1 MTGSAESRI
10 ETYREMLKLDPRSL
24 VFTLLAEEL
33 CATGEWEQV
42 AQICKEGL
50 VYHPGHLRSR
60 TLLGWALMEMGE
72 ADQSEGILVEVM
84 EDIRKNA
91 IIFKMLSEFAEFS
104 GNPVSAAEYAGIY
117 TAFQTLGAPAVEPDQ
132 PEPVSQME
140 KEAKDL
146 NDFKAEA
153 IEELQGADLHAVTP
167 ETPAKKIGV
176 DDFLVHLAQ
185 RIEGRF
191 TGKTQ
196 PAAILSEQD
205 KSFLKQELIAVLQ

>member
-140 KEAKDL
+140 KEAKGL
-146 NDFKAEA
+146 ER
-153 IEELQGADLHAVTP
+153 LQGRGNRRAARGGFTRSYS
-167 ETPAKKIGV
+167 GN
-176 DDFLVHLAQ
+176 
-185 RIEGRF
+185 
-191 TGKTQ
+191 TGK
-196 PAAILSEQD
+196 
-205 KSFLKQELIAVLQ
+205 KNRR